1 MDCDVL
7 ASGGGMAGTVA
18 AIAAARQGARTVL
31 FERHGFLGGAATA
44 GAVGQFVGWET
55 SAGRRVIAGIAEEIV
70 GRLEAMGG
78 SAGHGHFVMSTGHR
92 MDRVEYDTE
101 ILKVVLDEMAHEA
114 GVRVLLHSQLAQV
127 ARRGRTVTSATLLTK
142 GGMLE
147 VRARLFIDSSGDLDL
162 MARAGAPFLGLD
174 EGESLQPATM
184 MFRLGP
190 IDFAAFDG
198 MSAQTKAAL
207 SARGVA
213 EGALPRA
220 ALHCSR
226 VPGSDDGWFNVTR
239 ISIDAS
245 DPFALSDGEREGRRQ
260 ALGAARFIA
269 ANVPGCSRAR
279 LVSFAPQLG
288 IRETRRIA
296 GLLTLTADDLRQG
309 AEFIDT
315 MALGAYPI
323 DVHHTGD
330 GNITFE
336 ELGRRPRL
344 RPALPH
350 RRAAGPRQ
358 CAGGR
363 SRPVGHAR
371 GARRHPGD
379 ADRHG
384 GGAGRRHRR
393 RPARRHQPAGGA
405 ARSCDTARKAPRR
418 RRDSLAAARSH
429 AHFFVMPQNTV
440 IGGGT
445 FMVPILAR
453 TAPTP
458 YHSPSGTWVTIC
470 MA

>member
-1 MDCDVL
+1 MNPIDCDVL

-55 SAGRRVIAGIAEEIV
+55 RAGRRVIGGLAEEIV
-70 GRLEAMGG
+70 ERLQAMGG
-78 SAGHGHFVMSTGHR
+78 SSGHGHFIMSTGHR

-127 ARRGRTVTSATLLTK
+127 SRRGRAIGSASVLTK
-142 GGMLE
+142 GGLLD

-174 EGESLQPATM
+174 AGESLQPATM

-190 IDFAAFDG
+190 IDFATFDA
-198 MSAQTKAAL
+198 MPLETKAAL

-226 VPGSDDGWFNVTR
+226 VPGTDDGWFNVTR
-239 ISIDAS
+239 LAIDAS

-260 ALGAARFIA
+260 ALAAARYIA
-269 ANVPGCSRAR
+269 ANVPGCAKAR

-288 IRETRRIA
+288 IRETRRIE
-296 GLLTLTADDLRQG
+296 GLATLTADDLRNG
-309 AEFIDT
+309 AEFVDT

-336 ELGRRPRL
+336 ELGPDHVY
-344 RPALPH
+344 ALPYRIAVPPGLDNALVAGRGLSATH
-350 RRAAGPRQ
+350 EAHGAIRVMPTAMAVAQAVGTAAALLAASNQPAAALDPATLREKL
-358 CAGGR
+358 
-363 SRPVGHAR
+363 R
-371 GARRHPGD
+371 GA
-379 ADRHG
+379 
-384 GGAGRRHRR
+384 GA
-393 RPARRHQPAGGA
+393 
-405 ARSCDTARKAPRR
+405 
-418 RRDSLAAARSH
+418 
-429 AHFFVMPQNTV
+429 
-440 IGGGT
+440 
-445 FMVPILAR
+445 IL
-453 TAPTP
+453 
-458 YHSPSGTWVTIC
+458 
-470 MA
+470 

>member
-1 MDCDVL
+1 MNPIDCDVL

-18 AIAAARQGARTVL
+18 AIAAARQGARTML

-55 SAGRRVIAGIAEEIV
+55 RAGRRVIAGIAEEIV
-70 GRLEAMGG
+70 QRLEAMGG
-78 SAGHGHFVMSTGHR
+78 SSGHGHFVMSTGHR

-101 ILKVVLDEMAHEA
+101 ILKVVLDEMVHEA

-127 ARRGRTVTSATLLTK
+127 SRRGRSIGAATVLTK
-142 GGMLE
+142 GGLLD
-147 VRARLFIDSSGDLDL
+147 VRARFFIDSSGDLDL

-174 EGESLQPATM
+174 DGESLQPATM

-198 MSAQTKAAL
+198 MSGDTKAAL
-207 SARGVA
+207 ATRGVA

-226 VPGSDDGWFNVTR
+226 VPGCDDGWFNVTR
-239 ISIDAS
+239 LAIDAS

-260 ALGAARFIA
+260 ALAAARFIA
-269 ANVPGCSRAR
+269 ANVPGCTKAR

-296 GLLTLTADDLRQG
+296 GLATLTADDLRNG

-330 GNITFE
+330 ANITFE
-336 ELGRRPRL
+336 ELGPDHVY
-344 RPALPH
+344 ALPY
-350 RRAAGPRQ
+350 RIAVPQGLDNAL
-358 CAGGR
+358 
-363 SRPVGHAR
+363 V
-371 GARRHPGD
+371 
-379 ADRHG
+379 
-384 GGAGRRHRR
+384 AGRGLSSTHEAHGAIRVM
-393 RPARRHQPAGGA
+393 PTAMAVAQAVGTAAALLAASNQPAGALDPATLREKLRDAGA
-405 ARSCDTARKAPRR
+405 
-418 RRDSLAAARSH
+418 
-429 AHFFVMPQNTV
+429 
-440 IGGGT
+440 
-445 FMVPILAR
+445 IL
-453 TAPTP
+453 
-458 YHSPSGTWVTIC
+458 
-470 MA
+470 

>member
-1 MDCDVL
+1 MNPIDCDVL

-18 AIAAARQGARTVL
+18 AIAAARHGARTVL

-55 SAGRRVIAGIAEEIV
+55 AAGRRVIAGLAEEIV
-70 GRLEAMGG
+70 QRLETMDG
-78 SAGHGHFVMSTGHR
+78 SSGHGHFVMSTGHR

-127 ARRGRTVTSATLLTK
+127 NRRGRAIASAAVLTK
-142 GGMLE
+142 GGPIE

-162 MARAGAPFLGLD
+162 MAQAGAPFLGLD
-174 EGESLQPATM
+174 EGEALQPATM

-198 MSAQTKAAL
+198 MTAATKSALA
-207 SARGVA
+207 ARGVA

-226 VPGSDDGWFNVTR
+226 VPRSDDGWFNVTR
-239 ISIDAS
+239 LAIDAS
-245 DPFALSDGEREGRRQ
+245 DPFALSGGEREGRRQ
-260 ALGAARFIA
+260 ALAAARFIA
-269 ANVPGCSRAR
+269 ANVPGCKRAR
-279 LVSFAPQLG
+279 LVAFAPQLG

-330 GNITFE
+330 ANITFE
-336 ELGRRPRL
+336 ELGADHVY
-344 RPALPH
+344 ALPYRIAVPQGLDNALVAGRGLSATH
-350 RRAAGPRQ
+350 EAHGAIRVMPTAMAVAQAVGTAAALLAASNQPAAQLDPATLREKLRAAG
-358 CAGGR
+358 A
-363 SRPVGHAR
+363 
-371 GARRHPGD
+371 
-379 ADRHG
+379 
-384 GGAGRRHRR
+384 
-393 RPARRHQPAGGA
+393 
-405 ARSCDTARKAPRR
+405 
-418 RRDSLAAARSH
+418 
-429 AHFFVMPQNTV
+429 
-440 IGGGT
+440 
-445 FMVPILAR
+445 IL
-453 TAPTP
+453 
-458 YHSPSGTWVTIC
+458 
-470 MA
+470 